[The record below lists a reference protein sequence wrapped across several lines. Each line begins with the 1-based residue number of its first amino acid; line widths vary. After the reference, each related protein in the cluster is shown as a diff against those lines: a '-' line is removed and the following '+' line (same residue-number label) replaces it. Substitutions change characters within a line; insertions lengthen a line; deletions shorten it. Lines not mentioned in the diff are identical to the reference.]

1 MSIQV
6 RYDKAGNP
14 RYLIRVFINE
24 DGSGK
29 QVVKSKTWIP
39 PAEMSEKAANKEA
52 RRQEILFTEEVKKG
66 YANMDVRIP
75 FVEVAELY
83 ITNSDLRPKTVTWYR
98 YILTFLE
105 SKWGRTPIANI
116 TALMVERLYAEMRAH
131 NAQIEQSVTANDLK
145 RLLKEAGMSQV
156 NVAQKA
162 GLSTATVYAATKGDA
177 IQIESARAIAQ
188 VLGMPMNRVGTIH
201 TIEKPYSASTINGVH
216 RLLRAVFRYATAK
229 KVLAQ
234 NIMDDVRAPSTEDVE
249 VRVLDEREAR
259 ILYRAILEEKDIRR
273 KVAFLILLYCGL
285 RKGELCGLAWPNVL
299 PEKKALRIVQQLQ
312 EQKGGLALV
321 ELKTKG
327 SRRVVYYN
335 DVLDDALKE
344 YRAWWA
350 QHALLYGDAWQGKDQ
365 LLMIRDNGAPLN
377 PGTINYWLDEL
388 TKRCGLGHITVHSLR
403 HLSATLLI
411 EAGAGEKTVQKILGH
426 RDVSTTLK
434 FYADVFDGTRQ
445 KAVDDLGAYLEK
457 A

>member
-6 RYDKAGNP
+6 RYDKVGKP
-14 RYLIRVFINE
+14 RYLIRVFLNE
-24 DGSGK
+24 DGRGK

-39 PAEMSEKAANKEA
+39 PDGMSEKAACKEA
-52 RRQEILFTEEVKKG
+52 KRQEILFENEVKQG
-66 YANMDVRIP
+66 RANMDVRIP

-83 ITNSDLRPKTVTWYR
+83 ITNSELRPRTVIWYR
-98 YILTFLE
+98 YILAFL
-105 SKWGRTPIANI
+105 SAKWGRTPIANI
-116 TALMVERLYAEMRAH
+116 TALMVERLFAEMRAD
-131 NAQIEQSVTANDLK
+131 NAQIEQSARVNDLK
-145 RLLKEAGMSQV
+145 LMLKEAGVSQ
-156 NVAQKA
+156 AKIAEKA
-162 GLSTATVYAATKGDA
+162 GLSVATIYAAAKGTA
-177 IQIESARAIAQ
+177 IHVESAQAIAKALEMPPNQ
-188 VLGMPMNRVGTIH
+188 VFTVDTVK
-201 TIEKPYSASTINGVH
+201 KPYSASTISGVH
-216 RLLRAVFRYATAK
+216 RFLRAVFHYATAK

-259 ILYRAILEEKDIRR
+259 ILYRAILEETDLRR
-273 KVAFLILLYCGL
+273 KVAFLILLFCGL
-285 RKGELCGLAWPNVL
+285 RKGELCGLSWPNVL

-312 EQKGGLALV
+312 EQKGGLVLA

-327 SRRVVYYN
+327 SKRVVYYN
-335 DVLDDALKE
+335 DVLDAALKE
-344 YRAWWA
+344 YRVWWI

-388 TKRCGLGHITVHSLR
+388 TERCRLGHITVHSLR

-426 RDVSTTLK
+426 RDVSTTLR
-434 FYADVFDGTRQ
+434 FYANVFDGTRQ
-445 KAVDDLGAYLEK
+445 KAAEDLGAYLEK